1 MAASRMYKLL
11 SIFIIFGFLKSILAV
26 NINIRVRKDLS
37 LNIFD
42 GLKADGLVSTYFSE
56 DFYLLES
63 RVCIQIHNI
72 PSHYKQSTV
81 VKRESKRGFT
91 CLALP
96 LRPFIIDLTV
106 YMDVSPNPGPTELKE
121 TTKHGHRISHVKSG
135 ILPSASHP
143 IKYARSTLFSL
154 KQCAPYRLSIPFAI
168 VLKDLNILKT
178 RGCRAGV
185 RTRLRFTNNQ
195 IPSINSFCK
204 YRRSPFA
211 YADY

>member
-1 MAASRMYKLL
+1 MAWFQPILVKISTCLGAVFVYKDTTFHHITNSLL
-11 SIFIIFGFLKSILAV
+11 S
-26 NINIRVRKDLS
+26 
-37 LNIFD
+37 
-42 GLKADGLVSTYFSE
+42 
-56 DFYLLES
+56 
-63 RVCIQIHNI
+63 
-72 PSHYKQSTV
+72 V
-81 VKRESKRGFT
+81 VKRESIKRGFT

-121 TTKHGHRISHVKSG
+121 TTKHGHRIYHVKSG

-154 KQCAPYRLSIPFAI
+154 KQCAPSRLSIPFAT

-195 IPSINSFCK
+195 IPFINSFCK
-204 YRRSPFA
+204 YRRHLHMQIIDVELIPQISLLFL
-211 YADY
+211 